1 MGIACVS
8 ANGVLC
14 WVAVAEE
21 APSATAVVHLLADR
35 ADLIEAVTDL
45 RWLEWGHAPEPIE
58 REWWHA
64 ATVREAGRSELPM
77 TWVAS
82 DQSGALG
89 VVGLGQFDI
98 EERRDRSP
106 WVLGMI
112 VRPDRRGAGIGRL
125 LLAHLERWAHQQGY
139 EQLWVAT
146 GAAVDIY
153 QRCGWRI
160 CETVKRDFEAA
171 ILLTKKPGAEPM

>member
-1 MGIACVS
+1 
-8 ANGVLC
+8 
-14 WVAVAEE
+14 
-21 APSATAVVHLLADR
+21 
-35 ADLIEAVTDL
+35 
-45 RWLEWGHAPEPIE
+45 
-58 REWWHA
+58 
-64 ATVREAGRSELPM
+64 M

-160 CETVKRDFEAA
+160 YETVKRDFEPAT
-171 ILLTKKPGAEPM
+171 ILTKKPRTEPM